1 MNEIKKNWKLV
12 FYSAL
17 ASAVTSVL
25 CLLCALVGYT
35 YGDMGIDLGFT
46 IAFLAFGLIAAFLL
60 VLYAV
65 PYVIRFFA
73 ECFEYYAMRH

>member
-1 MNEIKKNWKLV
+1 MIEIKKNWKLV

-17 ASAVTSVL
+17 ASAVTSVF
-25 CLLCALVGYT
+25 CLLCALVGDM
-35 YGDMGIDLGFT
+35 YGNIGIDLGFT

-60 VLYAV
+60 VLFAV